1 MKEYRSREIKM
12 FVESDCEEFD
22 DIDVDYSQYYETVDL
37 QDLPYAENRLSAR
50 VDSVKG
56 LKVRDSIDCI
66 DFITNGYTIKDL
78 DVLNLG
84 FEIPYLNLTI
94 HLSTNLEN
102 TNELLEDLK
111 KLAKV
116 RCDKFMVVFVPTD
129 DMTWQQQRDALLYI
143 LPRVT
148 LPIVEDL
155 CQVNTGSNRLSY
167 FTEKE
172 KDDDDKKL
180 DNLFKWV
187 VDKNRTVGSD
197 CLFEI

>member
-1 MKEYRSREIKM
+1 MKEYLSREIKM
-12 FVESDCEEFD
+12 FVESDYEEFD
-22 DIDVDYSQYYETVDL
+22 DIYVDHSQYDETVDL
-37 QDLPYAENRLSAR
+37 QDLPYAENRLSAK

-102 TNELLEDLK
+102 TKELLEDLK
-111 KLAKV
+111 KLTNV
-116 RCDKFMVVFVPTD
+116 RCEKFMIVFVPTD

-143 LPRVT
+143 LPRMT

-155 CQVNTGSNRLSY
+155 CQVCTGSNRLSY

-180 DNLFKWV
+180 DNLLKWV
-187 VDKNRTVGSD
+187 VDKSRTIGND
-197 CLFEI
+197 CLLEV